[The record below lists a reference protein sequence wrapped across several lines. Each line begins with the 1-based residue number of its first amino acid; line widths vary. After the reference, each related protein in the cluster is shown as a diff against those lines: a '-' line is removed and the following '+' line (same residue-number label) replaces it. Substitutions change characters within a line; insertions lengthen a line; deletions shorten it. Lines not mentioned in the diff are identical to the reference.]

1 MSLSKGQAM
10 EYRSARQMAKEFK
23 KYGGFSWC
31 GGPCKER
38 PTNAKQRRYYKRMYL
53 ARRAIGQEHL

>member
-1 MSLSKGQAM
+1 M

-31 GGPCKER
+31 GGPLKCV
-38 PTNAKQRRYYKRMYL
+38 PTNAKQRRMWKRKYGDNFKRVEITSL
-53 ARRAIGQEHL
+53 SGL